1 MNACCDHSTILPQ
14 RPFDYEFVF
23 HSQKKLKFPDAIIE
37 PQSDI

>member
-1 MNACCDHSTILPQ
+1 MPVVTILQYYPQ